1 MSQSVTTCL
10 DCSFPARVETF
21 LVSDMSVKTTP
32 LGRQD
37 FLIMDTVAPESNST
51 RRSQRLLIVPIVLV
65 GGAMKNLEVRRIEV
79 WATKVSFY
87 FYSTLRYF

>member
-1 MSQSVTTCL
+1 MLYLQIL
-10 DCSFPARVETF
+10 A
-21 LVSDMSVKTTP
+21 L
-32 LGRQD
+32 
-37 FLIMDTVAPESNST
+37 
-51 RRSQRLLIVPIVLV
+51 

>member
-1 MSQSVTTCL
+1 MRV
-10 DCSFPARVETF
+10 SFKFKPHKSGV
-21 LVSDMSVKTTP
+21 
-32 LGRQD
+32 
-37 FLIMDTVAPESNST
+37 
-51 RRSQRLLIVPIVLV
+51 V